1 VTEHRLV
8 NHWNEHSRERSDHAN
23 DGRPEEELI
32 LVQGAEE
39 SDENVALGVHVE
51 EAESEVLSFQSHEG
65 DLHRHDGVG
74 SSSSLESEIASF
86 VVAFIAILSQIAV
99 ANTDNDDHVA
109 YQAEDT
115 GNTTIDELVDD
126 ELCRE
131 DTSLEGVW
139 WPKHDICRSFLQ
151 SQTYSEEG

>member
-1 VTEHRLV
+1 
-8 NHWNEHSRERSDHAN
+8 
-23 DGRPEEELI
+23 
-32 LVQGAEE
+32 
-39 SDENVALGVHVE
+39 VHIK
-51 EAESEVLSFQSHEG
+51 EAEGEVLGFQGHEG

-74 SSSSLESEIASF
+74 SSTSFESEIASL
-86 VVAFIAILSQIAV
+86 VVAFVAIVSQIAV
-99 ANTDNDDHVA
+99 ADAFNDNDVA
-109 YQAEDT
+109 YQAENT

-151 SQTYSEEG
+151 SQTDSQEGGRDQVCPQDFNG